1 MMIDDAHASGVLGK
15 NGRGTVDHFGL
26 HGRVDIQVG
35 TLSKAFGVLGGFIAG
50 PSHLIEW
57 LQNRGRPFIFST
69 SAPPA
74 AAAACI
80 KALDILEQEPQRV
93 QRLWDRTRLFKEGL
107 ERLGFDTGE
116 SQTPITPVIAGE
128 AAKAQELSALLW
140 EEGVFTPAVVYPTV
154 AKDRARVRTIVTADH
169 TEEDLREALDAFER
183 VGRKLALV

>member
-1 MMIDDAHASGVLGK
+1 M
-15 NGRGTVDHFGL
+15 
-26 HGRVDIQVG
+26 
-35 TLSKAFGVLGGFIAG
+35 
-50 PSHLIEW
+50 
-57 LQNRGRPFIFST
+57 
-69 SAPPA
+69 
-74 AAAACI
+74 
-80 KALDILEQEPQRV
+80 